1 MTQTQFKL
9 HPATDGFPDTPV
21 RKAIQ
26 LDASTV
32 LLWTCKNEFWIEM
45 EDFKNG
51 VQAEL
56 GAVRKEL
63 RYESQKLK
71 ELIADGVKR

>member
-26 LDASTV
+26 LASTV